1 MKGVSIKVKITLWY
15 LLLMLVMMAMV
26 LGFILAVS
34 SSVEAQTA
42 MSQISATVRS
52 NLSQIDMAD
61 GKLQIG
67 EDFQFYQNGVYTLVY
82 SQNETLLAGQPPV
95 SFTEVGGFENGETRT
110 VSAGNEDYY
119 VMDLWRSFGWENGVW
134 IRGVMEVPES
144 TTLVENLLMMV
155 AVAMPV
161 VILFSTIGGYWIAR
175 KAFRPLEEIIATA
188 DTINEGADLSA
199 RVQVPAGNNE
209 FTRLART
216 FDQMFARLED
226 SFEAEKQFTSDAS
239 HELRTPISVIKGA
252 CAYSLKYDETME
264 EQRENIV
271 MIQRQAEKM
280 AAMVSD
286 LLHMTRLDQGTERM
300 HLEKADLG
308 EILREV
314 CGEQPDTGQ
323 QLHMEAEEQ
332 VTAQVDRTLISR
344 LLQNLITNAA
354 KYGRPDGNIW
364 VSLKTAGGEILLSVK
379 DDGIGISPEHQEK
392 IWQRF
397 YQADPSRSGDSGVGL
412 GLSMVKKIAELHG
425 GYMTLESVSGAGSTF
440 TFHLPREE
448 ER

>member
-26 LGFILAVS
+26 LGFILAMS

-134 IRGVMEVPES
+134 VRGVMEVPES
-144 TTLVENLLMMV
+144 ATLVENLLLMV

-199 RVQVPAGNNE
+199 RVRVPAGNNE

-314 CGEQPDTGQ
+314 CGEQPDTGRT
-323 QLHMEAEEQ
+323 LHIEAEEQ

-354 KYGRPDGNIW
+354 KYGRPNGNIW
-364 VSLKTAGGEILLSVK
+364 VSLKTAGEEILLSVK
-379 DDGIGISPEHQEK
+379 DDGIGIPPEHQEK
-392 IWQRF
+392 VWQRF
-397 YQADPSRSGDSGVGL
+397 YQADASRSEDSGVGL

-425 GYMTLESVSGAGSTF
+425 GYMTLESVPGEGSTF
-440 TFHLPREE
+440 TLHLPYG
-448 ER
+448 ERK